1 MAELVRGTGVP
12 LFDRL
17 SQTDGV
23 AQGQLLTPQ
32 QLELSIARELSR
44 MLNTRSRLSVD
55 AFSSASG
62 TLDYGIPDV
71 SSLSPRSQQD
81 MERLQVAV
89 AHAVRCYE
97 PRLKNVK
104 VKAFSVTAGQ
114 AAAMVI
120 SGDVTIQ
127 MKLQPLSFELQL
139 DARHGG
145 LAKAV

>member
-1 MAELVRGTGVP
+1 MAELVRGTGAL

-17 SQTDGV
+17 SQIDAV
-23 AQGQLLTPQ
+23 ARGQLMTPQ

-44 MLNTRSRLSVD
+44 LFNTRSRLSIGE
-55 AFSSASG
+55 FSSASG

-97 PRLKNVK
+97 PRLKSVK
-104 VKAFSVTAGQ
+104 VKAFSRSSGQ
-114 AAAMVI
+114 AATMVI
-120 SGDVTIQ
+120 SGEVTIQ

-145 LAKAV
+145 LAKVA

>member
-89 AHAVRCYE
+89 AHAVCCYE

-104 VKAFSVTAGQ
+104 VKAFSVAAGQ

-145 LAKAV
+145 LAKVG

>member
-1 MAELVRGTGVP
+1 MAELARGSGVP

-17 SQTDGV
+17 SQTDAV
-23 AQGQLLTPQ
+23 TQGQLLTPQ

-44 MLNTRSRLSVD
+44 LLNTRSRLTVSE
-55 AFSSASG
+55 FSLASG

-81 MERLQVAV
+81 MERLQESV

-97 PRLKNVK
+97 SRLKNVK
-104 VKAFSVTAGQ
+104 VKAFSISSGQ
-114 AAAMVI
+114 GATMVI
-120 SGDVTIQ
+120 SGEVTIQ
-127 MKLQPLSFELQL
+127 MKLQPMSFELQL

-145 LAKAV
+145 LAKVS

>member
-1 MAELVRGTGVP
+1 MAELARGSCVP

-17 SQTDGV
+17 SQTDSV
-23 AQGQLLTPQ
+23 TQGQLMTPQ

-44 MLNTRSRLSVD
+44 LFNTRSRLTVGE
-55 AFSSASG
+55 FSAAVG

-81 MERLQVAV
+81 MERLQGAV
-89 AHAVRCYE
+89 AHAIRCYE

-104 VKAFSVTAGQ
+104 VKAFASASGQ
-114 AAAMVI
+114 AAAMLI
-120 SGDVTIQ
+120 SGEVTIQ

-145 LAKAV
+145 LAKAG